1 MQDNESKLFSLLLDM
16 AEEREFLA
24 EVACPDL
31 RRYCEKIGMNFHL
44 VDLRT
49 GSDKLDNDLMTFRM
63 CEVEMEK
70 CRRVSVG
77 PNFVVS

>member
-1 MQDNESKLFSLLLDM
+1 M

-24 EVACPDL
+24 EVAYPEL
-31 RRYCEKIGMNFHL
+31 RRYCEKLGMNCHV

-49 GSDKLDNDLMTFRM
+49 GMDKLGNDVMTFKM
-63 CEVEMEK
+63 CEVEVEK
-70 CRRVSVG
+70 CRRLSVG